1 MIPIGSAIV
10 ADSGDDRFMP
20 KVGRMRSAGGKRTK
34 SYLNRV
40 LDQIS
45 AAGQNGFGTGG
56 RAKQFTGSRIG
67 RGNQVMQHRRAG
79 HSFGPSYRRVVI
91 KTRVVK
97 LKAGGVGAAS
107 AHMRYLLREG
117 VAQNNEPGQLYN
129 AHSNEA
135 DGKALLERS
144 EGDRHQFRFIVSA
157 EDATELADQ
166 KPFVRDLMK
175 TMESDLGTKLDWVAV
190 DHFNT
195 GQPHTHIV
203 LRGKDDQ
210 GKDLVIARDYIAQG
224 MRRRANE
231 IVTLELG
238 PQTERELIQKFQR
251 QVDQER
257 FTDLD
262 RELVR
267 EAGEGGLVAP
277 NKPVTSADRF
287 KQAVRTRRLQHLVR
301 LGLAQETSVGEWRLS
316 PKLEPTLRRAGESGD
331 IIKTMYRALKQ
342 SGLDAGASELAIYD
356 PADPNAKI
364 VTGQVI
370 DRGLHDELNEG
381 HYAVVDGADGR
392 LHYVALDPKQ
402 DMDDLPIGA
411 IVEVHPA
418 SRGMKPSDRVISGIA
433 ARNGGIYSPEQHQ
446 AHDPK
451 ASSEYVQAH
460 VRRLEALRRA
470 NIVRRFEDG
479 SWEIPDDYQTRVAK
493 LVQDQA
499 RYPGQLVLLSAFSL
513 DQQVTAE
520 GATWLDRQLV
530 GSEVIDLRGDRFG
543 KAAEDALL
551 RRQDNLVEHRLAER
565 DGKTTRYQ
573 RNLLML
579 LQRKELLAAGE
590 RLASELK
597 LDFVEALDGHRTSG
611 VYKRPIHLTSG
622 KFVIIEK
629 SKEFTLV
636 PWRPTLE
643 HQRSKM
649 IAGTVQGASVQFDSG
664 KKWGM
669 GIG

>member
-1 MIPIGSAIV
+1 MAESP
-10 ADSGDDRFMP
+10 DDRFTP
-20 KVGRMRSAGGKRTK
+20 KLGRIRRAGGKRTK

-40 LDQIS
+40 LNQIS
-45 AAGQNGFGTGG
+45 AAGQNGFVIGVGS
-56 RAKQFTGSRIG
+56 KQFTGTRIG
-67 RGNQVMQHRRAG
+67 RGNQVMQHRRVG

-91 KTRVVK
+91 KTRIVK
-97 LKAGGVGAAS
+97 LKGGGIGAAS
-107 AHMRYLLREG
+107 AHMRYLQREG

-129 AHSNEA
+129 ANSNEA

-144 EGDRHQFRFIVSA
+144 EGDRHQFRFILSA
-157 EDATELADQ
+157 EGATELADL
-166 KPFVRDLMK
+166 KPFVRDLMQ
-175 TMESDLGTKLDWVAV
+175 TMEHDLSTKLDWVAV

-203 LRGKDDQ
+203 VRGKDDQ

-224 MRRRANE
+224 MRRRASE

-238 PQTERELIQKFQR
+238 PQTEHELIQKFQR
-251 QVDQER
+251 QINQER

-277 NKPVTSADRF
+277 DKTVTPADRF
-287 KQAVRTRRLQHLVR
+287 KQAFRMRRLHYLER
-301 LGLAQETSVGEWRLS
+301 LGLAQETHPGEWRLS
-316 PKLEPTLRRAGESGD
+316 PKLESTLRRASERGD
-331 IIKTMYRALKQ
+331 IIKTLHRALKQ
-342 SGLDAGASELAIYD
+342 AGLDAGASELAIYD
-356 PADPNAKI
+356 PAYANAKI
-364 VTGQVI
+364 VTGQIV
-370 DRGLHDELNEG
+370 DRGLHDELKDG
-381 HYAVVDGADGR
+381 HYVVVDGADGR

-402 DMDDLPIGA
+402 DMDDLPVGT

-418 SRGMKPSDRVISGIA
+418 SKGVKPSDLAISEIA
-433 ARNGGIYSPEQHQ
+433 AGNGGIYSPVLHQ

-460 VRRLEALRRA
+460 VRRLEALRRVS
-470 NIVRRFEDG
+470 IVHRFEDG

-530 GSEVIDLRGDRFG
+530 GSEVIDLRGNRFG
-543 KAAEDALL
+543 KTVEDALL
-551 RRQDNLVEHRLAER
+551 RRQDHLVEQGLAEW
-565 DGKTTRYQ
+565 DGKSTRYQ

-579 LQRKELLAAGE
+579 LQRRELLSAGE
-590 RLASELK
+590 RLAAEMK
-597 LDFVEALDGHRTSG
+597 LEFVEAHDGQHISG
-611 VYKRPIHLTSG
+611 IYKRPVHLASG
-622 KFVIIEK
+622 KFAIIEK

-636 PWRPTLE
+636 PWRPVLE
-643 HQRSKM
+643 RQLGKTVAGIVKGPSVSFDFSK
-649 IAGTVQGASVQFDSG
+649 
-664 KKWGM
+664 KK
-669 GIG
+669 GIGIS